1 MYKRQWTSLLKQ
13 DYCDLAKV
21 ISPSVHLR
29 HEDDDYH
36 NDDDDEEDDLRK

>member
-1 MYKRQWTSLLKQ
+1 MGLRKQ